1 MQDRVREVYEKEL
14 AYFADMSLNGGS
26 IQGRMNVT
34 QNVVE
39 NYVASEEAGVTEI
52 GRSYQYTIEKGAES
66 ASDPVYGNQI
76 REEMRREK
84 VIADYAAG
92 KVDYNFHYLRKRSD
106 GVCSGAVRTSDLI

>member
-1 MQDRVREVYEKEL
+1 MENIIFNCVFVDITEEKLLQDRVREVYEKEL

-52 GRSYQYTIEKGAES
+52 GRSYQYTIEKVQS
-66 ASDPVYGNQI
+66 QHQI
-76 REEMRREK
+76 PSTAIKSEK
-84 VIADYAAG
+84 KCGG
-92 KVDYNFHYLRKRSD
+92 KKL
-106 GVCSGAVRTSDLI
+106 